1 MPSAATQPAERSE
14 CESQDVIDE
23 RTRRWVRGMLLLH
36 GRRVP
41 RDQAN
46 AERRAPSAERR
57 G

>member
-1 MPSAATQPAERSE
+1 MPSATTQPAERSE